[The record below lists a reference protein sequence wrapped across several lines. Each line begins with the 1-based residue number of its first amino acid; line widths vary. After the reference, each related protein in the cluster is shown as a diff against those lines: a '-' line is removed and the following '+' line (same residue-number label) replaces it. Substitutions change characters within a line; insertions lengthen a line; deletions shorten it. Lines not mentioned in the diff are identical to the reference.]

1 MNCDKYFP
9 YTAEPL
15 PYALDA
21 LAPHISEYTLYF
33 HHDKHYLGY
42 VDKLNAALKDS
53 PLMQNV
59 PLECL
64 TKMDCADIRN
74 NAGGVY
80 NHELYFA
87 SLTPDSCKPS
97 SHMQDK
103 IKECFGSQEEL
114 EKKLTEAGMSIV
126 GSGWVWLAMTREKHL
141 IIINTCNQETI
152 DLDRLTPLLVIDVW
166 EHAYYLDRQNRR
178 DEYFQNVM
186 KCINWKNA
194 SELMK
199 D

>member
-1 MNCDKYFP
+1 MNCDKYYP
-9 YTAEPL
+9 YTAVPL
-15 PYALDA
+15 PYALGA
-21 LAPHISEYTLYF
+21 LDPHISEYTMYF
-33 HHDKHYLGY
+33 HHEKHYMTYLE
-42 VDKLNAALKDS
+42 KLNAALKDS

-64 TKMDCADIRN
+64 TKMDCADIRV

-87 SLTPDSCKPS
+87 SLSPNCKGPS
-97 SHMQDK
+97 NHMKEK

-114 EKKLTEAGMSIV
+114 ENKLVQTGMGLV

-141 IIINTCNQETI
+141 VILTTCNQDTI
-152 DLDRLTPLLVIDVW
+152 DLDRLAPLLIIDVW

-178 DEYFQNVM
+178 EEYLKAVM
-186 KCINWKNA
+186 KCLNWANA
-194 SELMK
+194 ESLMK
-199 D
+199 E

>member
-1 MNCDKYFP
+1 MNNSEKYYP
-9 YTAEPL
+9 YTAMPL

-21 LAPHISEYTLYF
+21 LAPDISEYTMYF
-33 HHDKHYLGY
+33 HHDKHYIGY
-42 VDKLNAALKDS
+42 VDKLNAALKDC

-64 TKMDCADIRN
+64 TKMDNADIRN

-87 SLTPDSCKPS
+87 SLTPGGCGPS
-97 SHMQDK
+97 KELQEK
-103 IKECFGSQEEL
+103 INECFGSMDEL
-114 EKKLTEAGMSIV
+114 EKKLIEAGMGII

-141 IIINTCNQETI
+141 VILTTCNQETI
-152 DLDRLTPLLVIDVW
+152 DLDRLTPIIVIDVW

-178 DEYFQNVM
+178 QEYLQAVI
-186 KCINWKNA
+186 KLLNWK
-194 SELMK
+194 
-199 D
+199 

>member
-1 MNCDKYFP
+1 MNCDKYYP

-15 PYALDA
+15 PYALNA
-21 LAPHISEYTLYF
+21 LDPHISEYTLYF
-33 HHDKHYLGY
+33 HHDKHYMGY
-42 VDKLNAALKDS
+42 VDKLNAALKDC

-87 SLTPDSCKPS
+87 SLTPDSCEPS
-97 SHMQDK
+97 KKMKEK
-103 IKECFGSQEEL
+103 INECFGSQEEL
-114 EKKLTEAGMSIV
+114 EKKLTEAGMNVV
-126 GSGWVWLAMTREKHL
+126 GSGWVWLGMTREKHL
-141 IIINTCNQETI
+141 VILTTCNQETI
-152 DLDRLTPLLVIDVW
+152 DLDRITPLLIIDVW

-178 DEYFQNVM
+178 EEYLQAVM
-186 KCINWKNA
+186 KCLNWTNA
-194 SELMK
+194 ESLMK
-199 D
+199 E